1 MFRQII
7 LCLLSAA
14 ALVARAGVLPPG
26 TYPFRTYGA
35 ESGLGSLAAMR
46 LAQDASGYLW
56 VATQDGA
63 YRYDGTHFDR
73 FGLNEGLPSTFLSSI
88 RAAHDGS
95 VWVGT
100 GAGTARFDGKRFAA
114 VPALPPVTPNA
125 ISVDPANRVY
135 VALPQG
141 LVLSNGTAVSGW
153 PAATEATAV
162 WCDPNGDVWAA
173 AQGRIGRLTHGA
185 WSWWDVVPRERID
198 NIVVDAQRRV
208 WARSADHLWSKGE
221 GDTAFADESHALPAT
236 SNNGYL
242 SLDTQR
248 NLWVPT
254 DAGVAVHDVN
264 GWRIIGLRE
273 GLPTEWARDVLED
286 REGSIWIASLGVHRM
301 LGRGELVSYKRGN
314 GLPNEVTWCFRW
326 DRGGH
331 LLVGTDAG
339 LARSTNEGWTVVP
352 GTERR
357 QIRTIAE
364 DGDAL
369 WAAGSPAEIVRIDGH
384 GVRRYGEADGVSART
399 ILALLRDRRGA
410 IWAGTRGGGLLLKEP
425 GADRF
430 TRVDLPRG
438 MAAEDF
444 RGVIEDRQGRVLAA
458 GTQGLAVLANGRWTR
473 YGTPEGLARD
483 YVGVLRET
491 ARGDFWIS
499 YFEPVGVVRVR
510 IDEKGRLRILQ
521 RLQYTNRVYLIGED
535 ARGRLWVGSGAGV
548 DVFDAHETTHISATD
563 GLAGDDTDASA
574 FYCDAR
580 GDVFVGTSSGF
591 SHYVPRGDPPHFGPP
606 TVRLTHVELGPRR
619 AFSVAFSALSYFKP
633 DIVEYE
639 LRLGGLD
646 DTWQRAPEPH
656 ARWSALPP
664 GDYRFEARARLRPGP
679 WSEPAFYDFVIAPA
693 WWQTTWAHA
702 AAVLVILALI
712 GLAFRWR
719 VALLR
724 RRNRELEALVEQRTR
739 QLAELTVTDAL
750 TGMKNRRYL
759 QLCMHEYTSDAL
771 RKHEALAR
779 SGADPAGGNADLVF
793 FLLDLDWFKEVNDR
807 YGHSAGDEV
816 LVGLSQLLGRT
827 MRDSDTLVRWGGEEF
842 LFIARNASRAEAP
855 ALAER
860 MRLAVEGHEFRAG
873 DNTVHLTCSIG
884 FAAFPFLSG
893 DRQRFSWE
901 DVVDVADICL
911 YAAKRAGRDCWVGVA
926 AKTTDVPE
934 TLIARMRRSIAEVV
948 AAGELEVLT
957 SREANVVVWP
967 ETRRTLIG

>member
-1 MFRQII
+1 MIVS
-7 LCLLSAA
+7 LLSVA
-14 ALVARAGVLPPG
+14 ALAARANVLPPG

-46 LAQDASGYLW
+46 LAQDAGGFLW

-63 YRYDGTHFDR
+63 YRYDGTRFDR

-88 RAAHDGS
+88 RAARDGS

-100 GAGTARFDGKRFAA
+100 GAGTARFDGKRFVVAA
-114 VPALPPVTPNA
+114 ALPRVTPNA
-125 ISVDPANRVY
+125 IAIDGVNRVY
-135 VALPQG
+135 AALPQG

-162 WCDPNGDVWAA
+162 WSDPNGDLWAA
-173 AQGRIGRLTHGA
+173 TNGRVGRLTHGT
-185 WSWWDVVPRERID
+185 WTWWDVAPRERID
-198 NIVVDAQRRV
+198 NIVVDAQHRV

-221 GDTAFADESHALPAT
+221 SDRAFADESHALPAT

-242 SLDTQR
+242 SLDAQR

-254 DAGVAVHDVN
+254 DAGVAVHDAS
-264 GWRIIGLRE
+264 GWRVIGLHQ

-326 DRGGH
+326 DHDGH

-339 LARSTNEGWTVVP
+339 LARSTNDGWTVVP

-357 QIRTIAE
+357 QIRAIAE

-369 WAAGSPAEIVRIDGH
+369 WAAGSPAEILRIDGQ
-384 GVRRYGEADGVSART
+384 GVRRYGEAAGVSART

-425 GADRF
+425 GSERF

-438 MAAEDF
+438 VAAEDF
-444 RGVIEDRQGRVLAA
+444 RSIIEDREGRVLAA
-458 GTQGLAVLANGRWTR
+458 GTEGLAVLAKGRWTR
-473 YGTPEGLARD
+473 YGTAEGLARD
-483 YVGVLRET
+483 YAGFLCES
-491 ARGDFWIS
+491 ARGDLWLS

-510 IDEKGRLRILQ
+510 IDEREHLRILQ
-521 RLQYTNRVYLIGED
+521 RLDYTNRVYLLGED
-535 ARGRLWVGSGAGV
+535 GRGRLWVGSGAGV
-548 DVFDAHETTHISATD
+548 DVFGTHETTHISASD

-580 GDVFVGTSSGF
+580 GDVFLGTSSGF
-591 SHYVPRGDPPHFGPP
+591 SHYVPRGDPPLLRSPP
-606 TVRLTHVELGPRR
+606 VRLTHVELGPRR
-619 AFSVAFSALSYFKP
+619 AFSVEFSALSFFKP

-639 LRLGGLD
+639 VRLTGLD
-646 DTWQRAPEPH
+646 DTWQRASEPR
-656 ARWSALPP
+656 ARWPALPP

-679 WSEPAFYDFVIAPA
+679 WSEPAFYEFVIAPA
-693 WWQTTWAHA
+693 WWQTMWARA
-702 AAVLVILALI
+702 AGVLVILALI
-712 GLAFRWR
+712 WLAFRWR

-724 RRNRELEALVEQRTR
+724 RRNRELKALVEERTR

-771 RKHEALAR
+771 RRHEALER
-779 SGADPAGGNADLVF
+779 GGVDPNRGNADLVF

-816 LVGLSQLLGRT
+816 LVGLSQLLGKT

-842 LFIARNASRAEAP
+842 LFIARNASRSEAP

-860 MRLAVEGHEFRAG
+860 MRVAVGQHEFRAG
-873 DNTVHLTCSIG
+873 ENVVHLTCSIG

-893 DRQRFSWE
+893 DRQHFSWE

-926 AKTTDVPE
+926 AKKTDEPE
-934 TLIARMRRSIAEVV
+934 TLIARMRRSIADEV

-957 SREANVVVWP
+957 SRDANVMRWP
-967 ETRRTLIG
+967 ERRSAGGVGSG